1 MIPII
6 AADRRQARQ
15 VLGYLKG
22 MSEVY
27 PLCGYLHRTLRD
39 SIELN
44 CGVNIEVHTA
54 SYRSVRGYTVVGT
67 VADEVAF
74 WRTDDGAA
82 NPDTE
87 VLQAL
92 RPGMAT
98 VPDALLLGLSS
109 PYAAKGELHRAV
121 ERSFGRDD
129 PRVLVWNA
137 DTRSMNPGS
146 LSTSLGRPLRTTPV
160 AAVSEYGRDGR
171 VQFRRDVEAF
181 IDPDAVQAVVVQGR
195 RELAPEETVRYVAF
209 VDPLGRQSGLDDA
222 RDRARGG
229 RPRRARCGA

>member
-27 PLCGYLHRTLRD
+27 PLCGYRHRTLRD

-44 CGVNIEVHTA
+44 CGLNIEVHTA

-146 LSTSLGRPLRTTPV
+146 LSTSLGRPLRTTPSPPRPSTAGTDGSSSGGTSRPSSTQTRCRPSWCRGAASWLLRRRSATWRSSIPR
-160 AAVSEYGRDGR
+160 AAVRTR
-171 VQFRRDVEAF
+171 
-181 IDPDAVQAVVVQGR
+181 
-195 RELAPEETVRYVAF
+195 
-209 VDPLGRQSGLDDA
+209 
-222 RDRARGG
+222 
-229 RPRRARCGA
+229 